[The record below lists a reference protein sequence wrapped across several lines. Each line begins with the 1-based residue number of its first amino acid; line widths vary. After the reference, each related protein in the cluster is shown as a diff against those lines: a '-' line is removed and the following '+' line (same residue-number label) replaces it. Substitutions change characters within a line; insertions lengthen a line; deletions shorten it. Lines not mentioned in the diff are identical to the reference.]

1 MIGRDEVEDIVDCGV
16 GVVDEHFIEI
26 TEDLS
31 SEFSDEHI
39 SDEHISDDEIDL
51 TEEAM
56 DTLDKED
63 LFVV

>member
-1 MIGRDEVEDIVDCGV
+1 MIGRVEVEDIVDCGV

-39 SDEHISDDEIDL
+39 SDDEIDL

>member
-1 MIGRDEVEDIVDCGV
+1 MIGRVEVEDIVDCGV
-16 GVVDEHFIEI
+16 GVVDGHFIKI

-39 SDEHISDDEIDL
+39 SDDENDL

-56 DTLDKED
+56 DTLDIED
-63 LFVV
+63 LMVV

>member
-1 MIGRDEVEDIVDCGV
+1 MIGRVEVEDIVDCGV
-16 GVVDEHFIEI
+16 GVVDEHFIKI

-39 SDEHISDDEIDL
+39 SDDENDL

-63 LFVV
+63 LMVV

>member
-1 MIGRDEVEDIVDCGV
+1 MIGRVEVEDIVDCGV

-39 SDEHISDDEIDL
+39 SDDEIDL

-63 LFVV
+63 FFVV

>member
-1 MIGRDEVEDIVDCGV
+1 MIGRVEVEDIVDCGV

-26 TEDLS
+26 TES
-31 SEFSDEHI
+31 SEF

-63 LFVV
+63 LIVV

>member
-1 MIGRDEVEDIVDCGV
+1 MIGRVEVEDIVDCGV

-26 TEDLS
+26 TES
-31 SEFSDEHI
+31 SEF

-63 LFVV
+63 LVVV

>member
-39 SDEHISDDEIDL
+39 SDDEIDL